1 MRLNVTLYVHCLSCY
16 VLTYTDICV
25 LEHISY
31 FKTHFCSS
39 VAGDVKFFDLRRN
52 SSVETCETS
61 QGMTAMAVHKAADTF
76 AWYVEFVV

>member
-1 MRLNVTLYVHCLSCY
+1 MSQHYMFHVLYDLPTVICEHQ
-16 VLTYTDICV
+16 LT
-25 LEHISY
+25 SY
-31 FKTHFCSS
+31 FKIHFCCS

-76 AWYVEFVV
+76 AWYVEIVL

>member
-1 MRLNVTLYVHCLSCY
+1 
-16 VLTYTDICV
+16 
-25 LEHISY
+25 
-31 FKTHFCSS
+31 

-76 AWYVEFVV
+76 AWYVEFVVFK

>member
-1 MRLNVTLYVHCLSCY
+1 
-16 VLTYTDICV
+16 
-25 LEHISY
+25 
-31 FKTHFCSS
+31 

-76 AWYVEFVV
+76 AWYVEIVVLK

>member
-1 MRLNVTLYVHCLSCY
+1 MCLNATVYVQCLSCY
-16 VLTYTDICV
+16 VFV
-25 LEHISY
+25 LQHISY
-31 FKTHFCSS
+31 FKTRFCSS

-76 AWYVEFVV
+76 AWYVEFVFLK